1 MKAAIVRIG
10 DSQGIRIP
18 KAIIEE
24 CGLANVVEITVED
37 GKVIISP
44 VSHSRQG
51 WEEAFKEMAEN
62 GDDELLIDDRIK
74 NSWDEEDWKW

>member
-18 KAIIEE
+18 KEIIEK

-51 WEEAFKEMAEN
+51 WEERFKEMAEN

-74 NSWDEEDWKW
+74 NYWDEEDWKW

>member
-44 VSHSRQG
+44 VSQSRQG

-74 NSWDEEDWKW
+74 NYWDEEDWKW

>member
-51 WEEAFKEMAEN
+51 WEEGFKEMAEN

-74 NSWDEEDWKW
+74 NSWDEEDWQW

>member
-18 KAIIEE
+18 KEIIEK

-51 WEEAFKEMAEN
+51 WEERFKEMAEN
-62 GDDELLIDDRIK
+62 GDDELLIDDRIE
-74 NSWDEEDWKW
+74 NYWDEEDWKW